1 MVYYV
6 IAMALYMQVSCR
18 QVPRCLLAGLQWL
31 RGPRAALRVASHS
44 AISRARARV
53 GFEPL
58 EQLHD
63 ELLRPLAKRKTKG
76 AFYRRWRLVSLD
88 GSTLDVA
95 DEKRNQQAFGRPG
108 ASRGRGAFPQIRFV
122 SLLENGTHVL
132 FASRMGPYATGEI
145 TLAKQVLPALQKG
158 MLCLTD
164 RNFLG
169 YSLWLQAGASGAE
182 LLWLCA
188 FRAGQPQKVGTIVDA
203 SPRRSAV
210 VCDCH

>member
-1 MVYYV
+1 MLLK
-6 IAMALYMQVSCR
+6 IGTQLKVSVR
-18 QVPRCLLAGLQWL
+18 RVCLSLSSGYAY
-31 RGPRAALRVASHS
+31 
-44 AISRARARV
+44 
-53 GFEPL
+53 EPL

-169 YSLWLQAGASGAE
+169 YSLWLQAGASGAK
-182 LLWLCA
+182 LLWRCA